1 MKAGTSVTDAQKTA
15 MLDFGRTYGTLTST
29 DAEVTAKVH
38 QDVISM
44 NQFAI
49 DLIHSDNL
57 ACVTKTKREMRTRK
71 GSRLSFRGF

>member
-15 MLDFGRTYGTLTST
+15 MLNYVRTYGTLTST
-29 DAEVTAKVH
+29 SAEVTAKVH

-49 DLIHSDNL
+49 DLIHSNNL
-57 ACVTKTKREMRTRK
+57 ACVTKTKRGVRTRK
-71 GSRLSFRGF
+71 GSRLAFRGF